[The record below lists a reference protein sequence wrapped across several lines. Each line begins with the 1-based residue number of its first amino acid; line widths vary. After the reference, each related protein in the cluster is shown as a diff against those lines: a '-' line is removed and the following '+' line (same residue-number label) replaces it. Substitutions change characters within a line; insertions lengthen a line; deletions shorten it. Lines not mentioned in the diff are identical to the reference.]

1 MGAVFVGAIQ
11 VEMLLGDV
19 RSLKQK
25 RAVVRPLVAE
35 LRRRF
40 DVAAA
45 ETGSQELW
53 RRATVGVATVS
64 GAAEQVAAVCD
75 EVERWAWARPEVEVV
90 RVTRSV
96 RSIDD

>member
-1 MGAVFVGAIQ
+1 MFVGAVQ
-11 VEMLLGDV
+11 LDLLLGDV
-19 RSLKQK
+19 GSLKHK
-25 RAVVRPLVAE
+25 RAVVRPLLAE

-45 ETGSQELW
+45 ETDAQELW
-53 RRATVGVATVS
+53 RRTTVGVATVS
-64 GAAEQVAAVCD
+64 GTAEQVASVCD
-75 EVERWAWARPEVEVV
+75 AVERWAWTRPEVEVV